1 LIQARTTTRRLEAVA
16 IPPPIAPPKKAAA
29 LEGIWLKAARRRTG
43 TATNPHGKVLPGQL
57 MKSSWMQLWVQ
68 RAHWGAPTKVLV
80 RKRRRT
86 GLKASPKPLQG
97 ATLQASALN
106 EMSARLTKARRTTAG
121 EL

>member
-16 IPPPIAPPKKAAA
+16 VPPPIAPPKKAAA
-29 LEGIWLKAARRRTG
+29 LEGIWLTAARRRTG
-43 TATNPHGKVLPGQL
+43 TATNPHGKVLPGQPK
-57 MKSSWMQLWVQ
+57 MRGWTQLRVQ
-68 RAHWGAPTKVLV
+68 RAHRGVPTKVLV

-86 GLKASPKPLQG
+86 GLNASPKPLQG

-106 EMSARLTKARRTTAG
+106 EMSARLTKARRTTAE